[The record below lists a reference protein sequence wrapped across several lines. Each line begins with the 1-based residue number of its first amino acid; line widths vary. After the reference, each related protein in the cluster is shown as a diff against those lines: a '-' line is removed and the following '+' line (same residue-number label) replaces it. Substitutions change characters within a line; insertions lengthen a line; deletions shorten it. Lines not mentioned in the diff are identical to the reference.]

1 MITVRLLGGLGNQL
15 FQYAVGRSLS
25 IDRDDSLYL
34 DASFYDYPHFWTAT
48 RECKLNH
55 FNITGDFI
63 HCPRLPASFMSLVS
77 QGAWKMPEM
86 VNFASES
93 LFRKIPCPIHQT
105 QYIHESILNS
115 CPEMFDLSGNLYL
128 DGNWQSEKY
137 FDKYPDVIKNDL
149 RVLTSPSP
157 ENIKW
162 GEFISKQ
169 NTICLHVRRG
179 DYVTD
184 SVAKQHVG
192 TCSLDYYKRAIDYIA
207 DRVDNPVFIVF
218 SDDIPWAREHIPICF
233 PVYYM
238 THNNGETDYE
248 DLRLMSL
255 CKNFIT
261 ANSSFSWW
269 GAWLG
274 DYEDKIVV
282 CPQRWYNDGTKNN
295 IIPDRWVK
303 I

>member
-15 FQYAVGRSLS
+15 FQYAVGRSVS
-25 IDRDDSLYL
+25 IEKDDKLIL
-34 DASFYDYPHFWTAT
+34 DSSFYDYSHWWTAK

-63 HCPRLPASFMSLVS
+63 HYSRLPASLMSVVC
-77 QGAWKMPEM
+77 QGAWKMPKM
-86 VNFASES
+86 INFVSEN
-93 LFRKIPCPIHQT
+93 LFQKIPCPIYNAH
-105 QYIHESILNS
+105 YIHETIFESQ
-115 CPEMFDLSGNLYL
+115 PDKFDQAGNLYL
-128 DGNWQSEKY
+128 DGNWQAEKY
-137 FDKYPDVIKNDL
+137 FDKHADVIKNDL
-149 RVLTSPSP
+149 QMVTAPSP
-157 ENIKW
+157 ENKKW
-162 GEFISKQ
+162 GDFISH
-169 NTICLHVRRG
+169 NNCICLHVRRG
-179 DYVTD
+179 DYVTN

-192 TCSLDYYKRAIDYIA
+192 TCSLDYYNRAIEYIA

-218 SDDIPWAREHIPICF
+218 SDDIPWAREHIPISF

-238 THNNGETDYE
+238 THNNGDTDYE

-255 CKNFIT
+255 CNYFIT

-274 DYEDKIVV
+274 GYKDKIVV
-282 CPQRWYNDGTKNN
+282 CPKRWYNDGTNN
-295 IIPDRWVK
+295 DIIPERWVK

>member
-1 MITVRLLGGLGNQL
+1 M
-15 FQYAVGRSLS
+15 F
-25 IDRDDSLYL
+25 
-34 DASFYDYPHFWTAT
+34 
-48 RECKLNH
+48 E
-55 FNITGDFI
+55 
-63 HCPRLPASFMSLVS
+63 S
-77 QGAWKMPEM
+77 QPDK
-86 VNFASES
+86 
-93 LFRKIPCPIHQT
+93 
-105 QYIHESILNS
+105 
-115 CPEMFDLSGNLYL
+115 FDLVGNLYL

-137 FDKYPDVIKNDL
+137 FDKYAVVIKNDL

-162 GEFISKQ
+162 GEFISKH

-184 SVAKQHVG
+184 SVARQHVG
-192 TCSLDYYKRAIDYIA
+192 TCSIDYYNRAINYIV
-207 DRVDNPVFIVF
+207 DRVDNPAFIVF
-218 SDDIPWAREHIPICF
+218 SDDILWTREHIPICF
-233 PVYYM
+233 PAYYM

-255 CKNFIT
+255 CNHFIT

-282 CPQRWYNDGTKNN
+282 CPERWYNDGTKNN
-295 IIPDRWVK
+295 IIPDRWIK